1 MKNLFHALWHP
12 FLHFRALRWFARRGR
27 WLLVMVPLAFALHAG
42 LDSARPPCG
51 GERRVRPA
59 GRATDDRRDS
69 LASPS
74 YPSYPSNIAQT
85 KPPALVRS
93 EYRGLNSGE
102 WSPGSIRVN

>member
-42 LDSARPPCG
+42 LDLLGHPVAANVVFDLLV
-51 GERRVRPA
+51 VRLMIVVFT
-59 GRATDDRRDS
+59 RFT
-69 LASPS
+69 LV
-74 YPSYPSNIAQT
+74 PSYPSNIAQT
-85 KPPALVRS
+85 KPPLWSDPNTGA
-93 EYRGLNSGE
+93 NSGE